1 METPGGRRQFSKGVH
16 FFGDMS
22 MTKGLLQHIAERLK
36 SYPAN
41 VFLVENNDRFLYRS
55 DVQDAFGVMGIEI
68 TNGYSLKQRIRFE
81 MREPDG
87 LLILLCQDKSI
98 YLEDIK
104 RQAVAIEFRLAN
116 YLQSYHIPSLI
127 ELDLSVLDKL
137 FRNQPLVGL
146 NRKETQEF
154 IEKLKDEATSAEPE
168 YNLDEFIE
176 ELNSLLNEELI
187 NWSVVSRL
195 IAYGFSKTIGT
206 PKFEELYGHINK
218 ANAVFQNTLQT
229 SYHQTKN
236 SSAVKKPRI
245 VSKILDYLNFNFRE
259 KKIALIVVDG
269 MALWQYELLKSRL
282 KGTKHEEVIY
292 SWLPSITQ
300 LSRQAIFRGATPL
313 TDYRQG
319 PTSEAKL
326 WKVYWKEKG
335 CHEYEVVYQHEK
347 IDFSNL
353 DPVTKL
359 AIVFKDLDEKMHSS
373 TDYVDLLMLTKNWIE
388 RSKIFQVVDELI
400 SKGFTVFLT
409 TDHGNIQAKG
419 WRGLQ
424 GREKLGTNKSGSRS
438 ERHIEYSEKWL
449 SDEFIANNPEMGDS
463 VVMEEQAI
471 YFKTDLSFSNK
482 ESLVTHG
489 GAHLLE
495 VLIPFVEIR
504 HEL

>member
-1 METPGGRRQFSKGVH
+1 MAKG
-16 FFGDMS
+16 FIN
-22 MTKGLLQHIAERLK
+22 HIIESLK
-36 SYPAN
+36 SYPAK

-55 DVQDAFGVMGIEI
+55 DVQEAFNTFGIEI
-68 TNGYSLKQRIRFE
+68 TNGTSLEQRVRFE
-81 MREPDG
+81 LREPDG
-87 LLILLCQDKSI
+87 LLFLLSQDNTI

-104 RQAVAIEFRLAN
+104 KQAVVIEFSIGN
-116 YLQSYHIPSLI
+116 YFQAYHIPSIVEI
-127 ELDLSVLDKL
+127 ELSILDKL
-137 FRNQPLVGL
+137 FQNQPLVGL

-154 IEKLKDEATSAEPE
+154 IEKLKAESKSEEQE
-168 YNLDEFIE
+168 YDLDDFIKT
-176 ELNSLLNEELI
+176 LNVQLNEGTV
-187 NWSVVSRL
+187 NWAVVSRI
-195 IAYGFSKTIGT
+195 IAEGISKTINT
-206 PKFEELYGHINK
+206 PKFEELYAQINK
-218 ANAVFQNTLQT
+218 ANAFFQKTLQA

-259 KKIALIVVDG
+259 EKIALIVVDG
-269 MALWQYELLKSRL
+269 MALWQYELLKSKL
-282 KGTKHEEVIY
+282 PGLKHEEVIY

-300 LSRQAIFRGATPL
+300 LSRQAIFRGDTPQ

-319 PTSEAKL
+319 PASEEKL
-326 WKVYWKEKG
+326 WKSYWKEKG
-335 CHEYEVVYQHEK
+335 CHEFEIAYQHEK
-347 IDFSNL
+347 TDFSNI
-353 DPVTKL
+353 VSVSKL
-359 AIVFKDLDEKMHSS
+359 AIVLKDLDDKMHSS
-373 TDYVDLLMLTKNWIE
+373 SDYADLLMLTKNWIE
-388 RSKIFQVVDELI
+388 RSKIAQIVDELI
-400 SKGFTVFLT
+400 SKGFTVFVT
-409 TDHGNIQAKG
+409 ADHGNIQAKG

-449 SDEFIANNPEMGDS
+449 SDEFMANNPEMGDS

-504 HEL
+504 DES